1 MWMGKSRYSWFSYS
15 SSSLEGTGKF
25 SSVSCLSLAP
35 LPSGDRTGFGSIQE
49 QCNLPSLS
57 SFRVAPLTVLH
68 ISSANLV
75 SESFNSIIFLMAW
88 SPLWALTRLSWL
100 MVSRWEWPGGCLGKK
115 CCAWPTKPHLSVPL
129 PDSHP
134 MYCSL
139 PHLRTPLCKLSHIQW
154 EVIQGVSVHILLSRP
169 VLEMEPEILEFPKP
183 PMTDSVE
190 LRCTLDIGQ
199 WVVVQV
205 IPKLLYFSVWGTP
218 VFRIA
223 DNNYIQL
230 VSVSLNHI
238 QWLSMPRGCL
248 VFLPHAGIWAFPC
261 LVWSSL

>member
-25 SSVSCLSLAP
+25 SSVSCLSLTP

-134 MYCSL
+134 MYCKL
-139 PHLRTPLCKLSHIQW
+139 PHLRTPLCKLSHMSAYPMGGDTGCQCPHFTFQACTW
-154 EVIQGVSVHILLSRP
+154 YGTGNLRVPQATNDRQCWASLYSWHRSMGCCTGN
-169 VLEMEPEILEFPKP
+169 PK
-183 PMTDSVE
+183 TS
-190 LRCTLDIGQ
+190 IF
-199 WVVVQV
+199 
-205 IPKLLYFSVWGTP
+205 FSV
-218 VFRIA
+218 RNSSI
-223 DNNYIQL
+223 
-230 VSVSLNHI
+230 
-238 QWLSMPRGCL
+238 
-248 VFLPHAGIWAFPC
+248 PHC
-261 LVWSSL
+261 R

>member
-49 QCNLPSLS
+49 QRNLPSLS

-88 SPLWALTRLSWL
+88 SSLWALTRLSWL

-139 PHLRTPLCKLSHIQW
+139 PHLRTPLCKLSHVCISNGRW
-154 EVIQGVSVHILLSRP
+154 DR
-169 VLEMEPEILEFPKP
+169 
-183 PMTDSVE
+183 
-190 LRCTLDIGQ
+190 
-199 WVVVQV
+199 
-205 IPKLLYFSVWGTP
+205 
-218 VFRIA
+218 
-223 DNNYIQL
+223 
-230 VSVSLNHI
+230 VSVSTFYFPGLYLMWNRKFESSPTH
-238 QWLSMPRGCL
+238 QWPTVLSFAVL
-248 VFLPHAGIWAFPC
+248 LT
-261 LVWSSL
+261 